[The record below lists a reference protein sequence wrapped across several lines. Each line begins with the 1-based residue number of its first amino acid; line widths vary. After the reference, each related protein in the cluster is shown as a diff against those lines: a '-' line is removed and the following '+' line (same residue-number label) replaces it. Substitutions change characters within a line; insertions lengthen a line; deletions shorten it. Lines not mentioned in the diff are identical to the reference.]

1 MDRREEIR
9 AYISREI
16 AGDVDPD
23 ELPDD
28 FDLIENGILQS
39 LAMVRLISWLGE
51 TYDLPVN
58 DIEIAPHDFT
68 TVKRICEFVETH
80 RASAA

>member
-1 MDRREEIR
+1 MDRRDEIR

-28 FDLIENGILQS
+28 YDLIENGILQS
-39 LAMVRLISWLGE
+39 LAMVRLVSWLG
-51 TYDLPVN
+51 DAFGLPVN
-58 DIEIAPHDFT
+58 DIDIAPEDFT
-68 TVKRICEFVETH
+68 TVGRIAAFVETH
-80 RASAA
+80 RATVA